1 MTIAEEWQE
10 LRNNF
15 NPSQPITVNRMHIFK
30 EQLKNEPQTQETLRI
45 LVEVY
50 CLLRMY
56 PEAYRLFTAI
66 MNNKDK
72 KDRKKL
78 GTLQTYINQPNSVVP
93 LMPQKIRDQRT
104 IQTFIP
110 TFKYLPNPIEA
121 KIFETDDIVECDCCQ
136 QEVDVYYTGGIY
148 AIEDVDYLCPSC
160 IHSGEAA
167 RKYDG
172 SYQQDLI
179 HDEQITN
186 PTLAEEVLYRTPG
199 YVSWQGNN
207 WVAHCSDY
215 CAFIGYVGWSDMVE
229 LGIDDKF
236 DNYTGFSL
244 EELSASLMNNGH
256 HQGYLFQ
263 CLECDSYVLYSDF
276 S

>member
-1 MTIAEEWQE
+1 
-10 LRNNF
+10 
-15 NPSQPITVNRMHIFK
+15 
-30 EQLKNEPQTQETLRI
+30 
-45 LVEVY
+45 
-50 CLLRMY
+50 
-56 PEAYRLFTAI
+56 
-66 MNNKDK
+66 
-72 KDRKKL
+72 
-78 GTLQTYINQPNSVVP
+78 
-93 LMPQKIRDQRT
+93 MPQKIRDQRT

-179 HDEQITN
+179 HDEKITN